1 MKPSQNG
8 IEHKSLAKFC
18 AGRGICTDVTSGA
31 DKFTLRTRI
40 CLGGTNFG
48 RTLLAKSILSLG
60 QDPLPQECSPEVCRC
75 TLSLVWTCWNKWWY
89 YGIFLEFI
97 SMTHISIV
105 RFALPDLESLCATV
119 RRFTTIYNVQ
129 YTVARCCGKPSRTV
143 RGMDCMKMWPW
154 MRDLPNSVRAGRGW
168 ALDENGL
175 RRLTFIGGS
184 SAMQGVE
191 VLVKQSGVP
200 GVKWNSTC
208 FAWEVPIPKYNSKGK
223 RKGITQTK
231 SFQSANLWSMGLE
244 AAKAFRAEVRK
255 GVFKEPKERDPNFTS
270 DVPGVRW
277 RKHEKKWYVEI
288 SLKKSNPKER
298 SNLIQGDD

>member
-8 IEHKSLAKFC
+8 IEHKSLAKFF

-154 MRDLPNSVRAGRGW
+154 MR

-175 RRLTFIGGS
+175 RRLTFTGGS

-208 FAWEVPIPKYNSKGK
+208 FAWEVPIPKYDSKGK

-231 SFQSANLWSMGLE
+231 SFRSANLWSMGLE
-244 AAKAFRAEVRK
+244 AAKAFRAEPVRK
-255 GVFKEPKERDPNFTS
+255 GPQGAEGARSQLHQRCAWGEVEKAWKK
-270 DVPGVRW
+270 VVRGDFFE
-277 RKHEKKWYVEI
+277 EKQSEGAIKLDSGGWLE
-288 SLKKSNPKER
+288 SPME
-298 SNLIQGDD
+298 G